1 MEVKSLHKYLRAIGF
16 SKIQTPKQM
25 HELVMD
31 VIQSADKR
39 SYTSN
44 SETTMLAEFSKDFA
58 DRVGITVCGEFD
70 EKDEFTF
77 EYSFPYF
84 RGEGISTEEDISVE
98 RHAEKESYAGV
109 CNDLRVGVS
118 LIFYLQNMM
127 DYAKIKYGNRLP
139 ISGTS
144 LTLSALSTSGKILLP
159 ICKKK
164 EDVARVEKE
173 TNNRNKLIAQ
183 ARAGDEEAIE
193 TLTLE
198 DMDIYNAISKK
209 IRTEDVLSLVDT
221 CFMPYGVEC
230 DQYSVLGEIL
240 ECSETKNRLTGE
252 ELWMIALSCNDL
264 IFEVCINKKD
274 LYGEPLPGRRFKGT
288 IWMQGII
295 NFPEIY
301 GVS

>member
-1 MEVKSLHKYLRAIGF
+1 
-16 SKIQTPKQM
+16 M
-25 HELVMD
+25 HDLVMD

-39 SYTSN
+39 NYTSN

-139 ISGTS
+139 IRGTS
-144 LTLSALSTSGKILLP
+144 LTLSGLSTSGKILLP

-164 EDVARVEKE
+164 EDAARVEKE

-221 CFMPYGVEC
+221 YFMPYGVEC

-252 ELWMIALSCNDL
+252 ELCMIALSCNDL

-295 NFPEIY
+295 NFPETY

>member
-1 MEVKSLHKYLRAIGF
+1 MHKYLRAVGF

-25 HELVMD
+25 HDLVMD

-39 SYTSN
+39 NYTSN

-139 ISGTS
+139 IRGTS
-144 LTLSALSTSGKILLP
+144 LTLSGLSTSGKILLP

-164 EDVARVEKE
+164 EDAARVEKE

-221 CFMPYGVEC
+221 YFMPYGVEC

-252 ELWMIALSCNDL
+252 ELCMIALSCNDL

-295 NFPEIY
+295 NFPETY